1 VGRGCWDGRG
11 PNGLKR
17 ICIAIAS
24 VLFLGRVVAHETC
37 PTEVKVLLAS
47 PAPQPAV
54 AAFGFKKQ
62 AASVVYFY
70 DTDSLDLLLQ
80 GVIIRIRQGSNNDL
94 TVKFRPPNGNTA
106 EKISQLRAQFSCEVD
121 RTPAAETES
130 YAVALQYKT
139 AKVPENGTDVYGLLS
154 DSQKQ
159 LLNAGRFAIDWVQ
172 VRKMATIN
180 STQWKTSRRSP
191 YGKLALELW
200 EWPAGKILE
209 VSAKISPAQDASNHL
224 DLEDLVRAKGLPLSL
239 DQNTKTTTVL
249 KALTNYGRSRK

>member
-1 VGRGCWDGRG
+1 
-11 PNGLKR
+11 LKC
-17 ICIAIAS
+17 ICIAIGS
-24 VLFLGRVVAHETC
+24 VLFLGRVVAQETC
-37 PTEVKVLLAS
+37 PTEVKVLLAA
-47 PAPQPAV
+47 PAAQPAV
-54 AAFGFKKQ
+54 AAFGFKKE
-62 AASVVYFY
+62 AASVVYFF

-94 TVKFRPPNGNTA
+94 TVKLRPPNRNA
-106 EKISQLRAQFSCEVD
+106 AKEVSQLRAQFSCEVD
-121 RTPAAETES
+121 RTQAAETES
-130 YAVALQYKT
+130 YAVERQYKT
-139 AKVPENGTDVYGLLS
+139 AKVPEIGADVYGLLS

-159 LLNAGRFAIDWVQ
+159 LLKTARFAIDWAR
-172 VRKMATIN
+172 VRRIATIN

-209 VSAKISPAQDASNHL
+209 VSAKVSPAQDASNHL

-249 KALTNYGRSRK
+249 KALTNYSRSMK